1 MQSDIFN
8 SNPNQTLNLNY
19 QNQILTSQLIQ
30 NQNQENQNEEMKYK
44 QEEPIIPERTIIS
57 YYDDSFLTD
66 SCLKGKNF
74 DIPCHKIIIAA
85 ASNYVN
91 EYLKLCNN
99 KENIMIEVPEIFQS
113 EFSMGNHKY
122 CMETLIK
129 YCYSNQDFNIIKDD
143 ISKNNIFTL
152 LGYAQCL
159 KINSLIKHLE
169 RMIINHFIDDE
180 NVSKIASESVLFELS
195 DLNKECMNRIRKN
208 YSKMKGKKY
217 MGNIID
223 FNYDTFKL
231 FVSADE
237 IDMENEKEICDLIK
251 DYIQSRRDLPKENLI
266 KNEEKKDEINK
277 SKDIQDNDDN
287 KSHKEDN
294 NEEEKNEEEDNNE
307 EEKKDE
313 EEEKKDEEEKK
324 EEEEE
329 KKEDEEEK
337 KEDEEEKKKKTKKK
351 KKKKTKKS

>member
-1 MQSDIFN
+1 MQPPDFF
-8 SNPNQTLNLNY
+8 NPNMTQSLNLNY
-19 QNQILTSQLIQ
+19 QNQTITNPLFQ
-30 NQNQENQNEEMKYK
+30 NQNQENQDEQLKK
-44 QEEPIIPERTIIS
+44 KLEEPIIPERTILS
-57 YYDDSFLTD
+57 YYEESFLKD
-66 SCLKGKNF
+66 SCLKGKDF

-99 KENIMIEVPEIFQS
+99 NENITIEVPEIFES
-113 EFSMGNHKY
+113 EFAMGNHKY
-122 CMETLIK
+122 SMETLIK

-208 YSKMKGKKY
+208 YRKMKGKKY

-251 DYIQSRRDLPKENLI
+251 DYIQSRRDLPKENLL
-266 KNEEKKDEINK
+266 KNEEKKR
-277 SKDIQDNDDN
+277 
-287 KSHKEDN
+287 
-294 NEEEKNEEEDNNE
+294 
-307 EEKKDE
+307 
-313 EEEKKDEEEKK
+313 
-324 EEEEE
+324 
-329 KKEDEEEK
+329 
-337 KEDEEEKKKKTKKK
+337 
-351 KKKKTKKS
+351 